1 LVVDRKAS
9 RIVDVI
15 DDVIGGG
22 EITGF
27 SHIQTSKGCKVYL
40 FPVYQAP
47 KRQDSMPET
56 PRTDLW
62 DCFKGHRAAVVY
74 ALKDLGAYDL
84 KSTAALSAKEIAGYK
99 NVGEKSI
106 AGLRAV
112 LQSKG
117 LDLQP

>member
-1 LVVDRKAS
+1 LTF
-9 RIVDVI
+9 I

-27 SHIQTSKGCKVYL
+27 SHIQTSNGCKVYL
-40 FPVYQAP
+40 FPVYQAL

-56 PRTDLW
+56 PRPDLW
-62 DCFKGHRAAVVY
+62 DCFKGHRIWHRAAVVY

-84 KSTAALSAKEIAGYK
+84 KSIAALSAKEIAGYK